1 MTDSRAHGT
10 LAGMDSTTELARLI
24 ENLIRLGT
32 VAEVDTGTPPRVRIA
47 TGGITTDWLPWLE
60 RRAGATRTWNP
71 PTVGEQVVMLC
82 PSGEPR
88 NGVILTGLPSDAR
101 DVPSHSADET
111 VTLYPDGASTRYNHA
126 SGALEVSDVK
136 TVLLRAG
143 QQVVVE
149 CPQTT
154 FKGKVTVEGLFSY
167 QGGMSGEDGSGGAGT
182 QIRGNITHTGGSLSS
197 NGVVLDSHDHGGV
210 LRGGDWTEGIQ

>member
-1 MTDSRAHGT
+1 
-10 LAGMDSTTELARLI
+10 MDSTTELARLI

-32 VAEVDTGTPPRVRIA
+32 VAEVETGTPPRVRIA

-60 RRAGATRTWNP
+60 QRAGATRTWNP

-88 NGVILTGLPSDAR
+88 NGIILTGLPSDAHT
-101 DVPSHSADET
+101 VPSHSADET

-126 SGALEVSDVK
+126 AGALEVSGVN

-143 QQVVVE
+143 QEVVVD
-149 CPQTT
+149 CPQTI
-154 FKGKVTVEGLFSY
+154 FKGKVTVEGLFTY
-167 QGGMSGEDGSGGAGT
+167 QGGMSGQGGSGGAGT
-182 QIRGNITHTGGSLSS
+182 QIRGNLTHTDGALSS
-197 NGVVLDSHDHGGV
+197 NGVVLDDHDHGGV
-210 LRGGDWTEGIQ
+210 LSGSAWTEDIR